1 MPDERDSPG
10 RDDAGGFDDD
20 ISDATVVEEF
30 AGGVIAQYGQRI
42 AAVAQHLGR
51 FGDSLG
57 GLAIDLR
64 PDGDASQH
72 AAALTTVHAHGMNAA
87 RYLREALEH
96 VTAANELIGKAA
108 RRARALVPP
117 APR

>member
-1 MPDERDSPG
+1 
-10 RDDAGGFDDD
+10 
-20 ISDATVVEEF
+20 
-30 AGGVIAQYGQRI
+30 
-42 AAVAQHLGR
+42 
-51 FGDSLG
+51 
-57 GLAIDLR
+57 
-64 PDGDASQH
+64 
-72 AAALTTVHAHGMNAA
+72 LTTVHAHGMNAA